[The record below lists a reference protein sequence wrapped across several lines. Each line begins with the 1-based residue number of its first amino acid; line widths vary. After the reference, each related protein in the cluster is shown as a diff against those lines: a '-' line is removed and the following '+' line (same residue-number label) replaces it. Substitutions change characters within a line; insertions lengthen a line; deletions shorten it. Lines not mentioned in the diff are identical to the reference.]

1 MAANNGHWRR
11 VELATLNKEIQAV
24 LEQGQLPCE
33 VAFELA
39 KKLKVT
45 PRQIGNACDEGG
57 IRLSRC
63 QLGLFGY
70 GPKSEGK
77 HKTVRAMDKVP
88 PELESAI
95 RAAVKK
101 DGNISCAAA
110 WKIARSLKVEKM
122 TVSNAAETLGIRIT
136 PCQLGA
142 FKKGSE

>member
-1 MAANNGHWRR
+1 M
-11 VELATLNKEIQAV
+11 VSLVKEIQAA

-33 VAFELA
+33 RAFEVA
-39 KKLKVT
+39 KRLKVT
-45 PRQIGNACDEGG
+45 PLQVGNASDEAH
-57 IRLSRC
+57 IALSRC

-77 HKTVRAMDKVP
+77 HKTVRALDKVP
-88 PELESAI
+88 ADLESAI

-110 WKIARSLKVEKM
+110 WRIAAKLKVEKM
-122 TVSNAAETLGIRIT
+122 TVSNAAETLGVRIL

-142 FKKGSE
+142 FKKRSE